1 MIKETE
7 DWKVGSH
14 NRANTA
20 WSRGEDDRLR
30 AAQHRI
36 LQVLGTDKMM
46 KKMIFQSLKP
56 CDDIQGIFKEKIS
69 KIDSD
74 HHFLL
79 ECPTDLAS
87 WATFLCSFQGYP
99 TRPWSDGHMAIYEGV
114 SFESEKFLET
124 TLLP

>member
-1 MIKETE
+1 
-7 DWKVGSH
+7 
-14 NRANTA
+14 
-20 WSRGEDDRLR
+20 
-30 AAQHRI
+30 
-36 LQVLGTDKMM
+36 MM
-46 KKMIFQSLKP
+46 KKMIYQSLKP

-74 HHFLL
+74 HNF
-79 ECPTDLAS
+79 TDLAS
-87 WATFLCSFQGYP
+87 WAIFLCSFQGYP